1 MTEPA
6 LQFKIPPKRIAA
18 VQRALAASGL
28 PASSR
33 RTTGSTAG
41 RALPARCVQCQ
52 IRLDDGLV
60 SVVLHPGKARSPGR
74 RASASLLEFTL
85 ASGHTA
91 ALFQLARHWADR
103 FHLLLA
109 LQAWPQG
116 AAVPG
121 TGGDARSGLRPSMPA
136 PQALQALVAE
146 ILQLLLPHLAHLA
159 HLAGTPEEQAL
170 STKAESLHQFRV
182 ALRRL
187 RSAAWLFGGHA
198 PAWNPAWQ
206 VALRELFAASGMA
219 RDQEVL
225 QSGLLPTLQA
235 LKAPLVELPALP
247 RPASLSPL
255 LQSPAVSELVLDL
268 LEFALS
274 DAPVEPAAD
283 APGDA
288 QHQPHDQPLLGLVVP
303 ALKALRRR
311 LARDV
316 SRLAELDD
324 ASLHRLRK
332 RLKRLRYSLEFVAP
346 LLPDRGTRRY
356 LAALQRAQDSLG
368 AWHDMTV
375 AEGLYRQAASADPRA
390 WFAVGWAAA
399 RKGLLRDEAS
409 RYLTRWVRLKGPW

>member
-1 MTEPA
+1 
-6 LQFKIPPKRIAA
+6 
-18 VQRALAASGL
+18 
-28 PASSR
+28 
-33 RTTGSTAG
+33 
-41 RALPARCVQCQ
+41 
-52 IRLDDGLV
+52 
-60 SVVLHPGKARSPGR
+60 
-74 RASASLLEFTL
+74 
-85 ASGHTA
+85 
-91 ALFQLARHWADR
+91 
-103 FHLLLA
+103 
-109 LQAWPQG
+109 
-116 AAVPG
+116 
-121 TGGDARSGLRPSMPA
+121 MPA